1 MADNAHAKRGNAI
14 SFAKM
19 TEGGSKNV

>member
-1 MADNAHAKRGNAI
+1 MADNAHAKRGNPI